1 MSTEPQQPMF
11 APNSPVLALDTAKL
25 LGVTTLRLWVAPHRD
40 PYGDHPFWKSGLNAA
55 GIAPYGVNG
64 FDTLFWITLAAG
76 RRPLD
81 VRCLNC
87 PHLGLDEAWLLQLV
101 NHSQF
106 GLAHEAMA
114 ILGSWMIGPAVRA
127 AIIHL
132 NLFARALSEAGL
144 IVELPTGGARV
155 LPTYASLAAHS
166 GPVH

>member
-1 MSTEPQQPMF
+1 MSFDAQQLMF
-11 APNSPVLALDTAKL
+11 VPNSPVLELDTAKL
-25 LGVTTLRLWVAPHRD
+25 LAVTTMRLWVAPHRE
-40 PYGDHPFWKSGLNAA
+40 PYEDHPFWKSGLHAA

-76 RRPLD
+76 RRELD

-106 GLAHEAMA
+106 GLYQEAMH

-127 AIIHL
+127 GIIHL
-132 NLFARALSEAGL
+132 NLFARALSDAGL
-144 IVELPTGGARV
+144 IVELPTGGARL
-155 LPTYASLAAHS
+155 LPASTPMAAQR
-166 GPVH
+166 GLVH